1 MNPDLKLVLDTMSKH
16 FEDQDARW
24 EKRFTEHDDKWE
36 RKFLKI
42 DAVQDLRVSR
52 IERAADALEQWR
64 PEIKGSVDDLR
75 LEVKKLNKYCE
86 RASFDH
92 PVEAPLLPTTPMLAA
107 GRPSASA
114 TANSPNGYRIDFSTR
129 EDRYGSVTTLIHPPA
144 KGMFDRPPS
153 RSRVPL
159 IDTPPHETPPL
170 LDRGVRR
177 VPRVQ
182 FRN

>member
-86 RASFDH
+86 RASF
-92 PVEAPLLPTTPMLAA
+92 EASTIRWRHHFSRQHLCWYTGGDSQLAQ
-107 GRPSASA
+107 
-114 TANSPNGYRIDFSTR
+114 
-129 EDRYGSVTTLIHPPA
+129 
-144 KGMFDRPPS
+144 
-153 RSRVPL
+153 RVP
-159 IDTPPHETPPL
+159 H
-170 LDRGVRR
+170 
-177 VPRVQ
+177 
-182 FRN
+182 